1 MCICYAIEMT
11 AVMMYNFGGDRHYSL
26 LIFPSNF
33 MLCISKY
40 IIFIL
45 MINKFHFRQQIF
57 FFAEINQVNVRVN
70 RDLVW
75 WLRNALSRPR
85 MQKEH
90 GFPPSQH
97 FQGIWSSDI
106 SWPSTNTSARWM
118 VAMHEKVRHEDR
130 IRKKQW
136 K

>member
-70 RDLVW
+70 RDLV
-75 WLRNALSRPR
+75 
-85 MQKEH
+85 
-90 GFPPSQH
+90 
-97 FQGIWSSDI
+97 
-106 SWPSTNTSARWM
+106 
-118 VAMHEKVRHEDR
+118 
-130 IRKKQW
+130 
-136 K
+136 